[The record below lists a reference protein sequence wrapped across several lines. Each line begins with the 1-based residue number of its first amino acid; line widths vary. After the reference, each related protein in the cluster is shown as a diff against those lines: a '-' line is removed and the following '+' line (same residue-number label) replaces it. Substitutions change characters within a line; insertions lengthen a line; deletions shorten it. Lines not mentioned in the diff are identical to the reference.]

1 MVADRPA
8 QPPICPEC
16 SSSRVWKDGLRKTST
31 SPVQRWICRNC
42 GYRFSEQTSSND
54 KKGSPHTLKYQVC
67 ADGAKNLVVLETR
80 HQKQDAGATTDLK
93 SLLINFLWF
102 LKKQGKAE
110 DTIRLYVEVLGVL
123 AKRGADLND
132 PESVKKTI
140 ALQESWSMSRKDNA
154 VKAYSAFLEM
164 HGLTWL
170 KPKYKVPEKLPFIP
184 NEAEIDCL
192 IASCSKQMG
201 TFLQT
206 LKETAARRGEI
217 FSLKWTDIDFT
228 TNTVRITPEKGS
240 NPRVVRISMKLAAML
255 NSLPRTTESNKIW
268 VYKNKYY
275 LDKQFRRQRKR
286 AARKQANPR
295 VLQIRFHTLRH
306 WKATMLCHETNGN
319 VYYVMRFLGHKSIK
333 STMRYIHLWQAL
345 FPQREEYVCEVAG
358 SIEEAKKLIEAG
370 FEYVTE
376 MEERKLFRKRMTS
389 LIALEG
395 SSTIQ
400 EGSSASLV

>member
-1 MVADRPA
+1 M
-8 QPPICPEC
+8 
-16 SSSRVWKDGLRKTST
+16 
-31 SPVQRWICRNC
+31 
-42 GYRFSEQTSSND
+42 
-54 KKGSPHTLKYQVC
+54 
-67 ADGAKNLVVLETR
+67 
-80 HQKQDAGATTDLK
+80 
-93 SLLINFLWF
+93 LINFLWF

-184 NEAEIDCL
+184 NEAEIACL